1 MIQGDGAFYEDI
13 SYKWRNGGTWH
24 PLESLVAVSIQAT
37 KPIVSSILNDNNI
50 LDPVFLLTS
59 KIESS
64 GFCVFWWQSSPWG
77 WWRWGRTWWSC
88 FRRRPAH
95 PPGNLPPVEVVCWW
109 IDGKQ
114 EQRERW
120 HTKLCN
126 TSYENAKNI
135 LYLVAFLFRS
145 QIRSVHTV
153 ETSITHC
160 QTLTISYNCTI

>member
-1 MIQGDGAFYEDI
+1 MIFFCVLLTWTHHQSSCEGRDFQPVRRYSWSLWTPLGHLRISDYQKVRMGHLVIKVFNSTMIQGDGAFYEDI

-37 KPIVSSILNDNNI
+37 KPIVSPILNDNDI

-64 GFCVFWWQSSPWG
+64 GVCVFWRQSSPWG

-95 PPGNLPPVEVVCWW
+95 PPGNLPPVEVVC
-109 IDGKQ
+109 
-114 EQRERW
+114 
-120 HTKLCN
+120 
-126 TSYENAKNI
+126 Y
-135 LYLVAFLFRS
+135 
-145 QIRSVHTV
+145 
-153 ETSITHC
+153 
-160 QTLTISYNCTI
+160 